1 MPVEPIRPK
10 RLYREVADQITS
22 LIEKEEFKPGE
33 RLPAERE
40 LAASLDVSRPTIRE
54 AMIALEISGVIHI
67 RPGAGNFVAIGVP
80 GEGARMS
87 EDIGPGP
94 FELIEARIMFEGE
107 AAALAAS
114 RISETEIARLEAA
127 NRELK
132 DLYDRG
138 KPGEAK
144 DWKFHRTIAQATRNS
159 AVLAAIDQ
167 LWSYRTRMPMWRK
180 LHEIIR
186 AIEAS
191 PDWSDDRRAAL
202 DHRKIVAAL
211 RSRDPDRARGA
222 MQDHLERVRD
232 VLLAASEV
240 DVRALEEAAGKARGS
255 GPR

>member
-1 MPVEPIRPK
+1 
-10 RLYREVADQITS
+10 VADQITS
-22 LIEKEEFKPGE
+22 LIAKEEFHPGQ

-40 LAASLDVSRPTIRE
+40 LAVSLDVSRPTIRE
-54 AMIALEISGVIHI
+54 AMIALEIAGVINI
-67 RPGAGNFVAIGVP
+67 RPGAGNFVAVGGP
-80 GEGARMS
+80 GESTRIS

-114 RISETEIARLEAA
+114 RISETELERLEAA
-127 NRELK
+127 NRKLE
-132 DLYDRG
+132 DLYDQG
-138 KPGEAK
+138 KPGEGE

-186 AIEAS
+186 AIEAR
-191 PDWSDDRRAAL
+191 PGWSDDRRAAL

-211 RSRDPDRARGA
+211 RSRDPVRARGA
-222 MQDHLERVRD
+222 MHDHLERVRD

-240 DVRALEEAAGKARGS
+240 DVQALNEAAGRARGC